1 MYSQQKVILLILL
14 SSSLAFASG
23 DVDQKKALFD
33 QEKAEVIL
41 EAQLGPLFGIAV
53 GVRWDFSGAEPCQA
67 FQTNSGGPYH
77 WQNVSKQTCLDVR
90 KKLNQKSTE
99 LSSEVI
105 RSENQENILLFGN
118 MSVLMN
124 VSGNKIMTAFA
135 NSERCDASFKNCKKD
150 DLPASVD
157 VAVEIRKQ
165 VAKVLGKLPPKFGR
179 D

>member
-1 MYSQQKVILLILL
+1 
-14 SSSLAFASG
+14 
-23 DVDQKKALFD
+23 
-33 QEKAEVIL
+33 
-41 EAQLGPLFGIAV
+41 
-53 GVRWDFSGAEPCQA
+53 
-67 FQTNSGGPYH
+67 
-77 WQNVSKQTCLDVR
+77 
-90 KKLNQKSTE
+90 
-99 LSSEVI
+99 
-105 RSENQENILLFGN
+105 